1 MKEELIVHNESKSP
15 ISETFRTLRTNLQ
28 FINKKN
34 LTGHRNQR
42 LQSDVQE
49 PYCINNRNDLQTILV
64 TSTMPQEGKS
74 FVSANL
80 AVAFVQVGKKV
91 LLIDADM
98 RKGRQYGIFG
108 VSPKPGL
115 SNYLFDISQKEAK
128 LEEYIQKTEIVG
140 LSLMVA
146 GSIPPNPSELLVSEN
161 MINAISELKEKFDI
175 IILDGPPIELV
186 TDSIILTRIVD
197 STIIVAACNETKKDN
212 LNKVISNIR
221 NVGGEI
227 AGIVVNKVSVPAKEY
242 KNNYYYGNEKKK

>member
-1 MKEELIVHNESKSP
+1 MKDELIVHNEPKSP

-28 FINKKN
+28 FINSKN
-34 LTGHRNQR
+34 LIQN
-42 LQSDVQE
+42 S
-49 PYCINNRNDLQTILV
+49 NQTILV

-80 AVAFVQVGKKV
+80 AASFVQIGKKV

-115 SNYLFDISQKEAK
+115 SNYLLDISEKEVK
-128 LEEYIQKTEIVG
+128 IEEYIQETEIVG

-161 MINAISELKEKFDI
+161 MINVILKLKEKFDI
-175 IILDGPPIELV
+175 LILDGPPIELV

-212 LNKVISNIR
+212 LHKVISSIR
-221 NVGGEI
+221 NVGGKI
-227 AGIVVNKVSVPAKEY
+227 AGIVVNKMYIPAKEY